1 MKILVLGA
9 GGLICC
15 HLTHRLLQERHAV
28 TAVDLESIAGMA
40 ERVSPRPENIFVLMP
55 AYNAGATV
63 EKVFDRI
70 PAEARERVKRFVA
83 VDDGSKDDTAEAL
96 DRVRRKFPNLTVLT
110 HATNRGYGEAE
121 KTLLRFALENGVD
134 VGILLHSD
142 GQYSPEKIPEL
153 LRPFDQG
160 EADLVQGSRML
171 GGGALRGGMPLY
183 KFLANKTLTALEN
196 WAFGMN
202 LAEYHSGYMLYSG
215 KALKTIP
222 FEKLSNS
229 FDFDLEMLVLARV
242 KGLRIAEVAIPTIY
256 AGEKSHLNPVRYGFD
271 VLSVVRDYKRGRY
284 HSM

>member
-1 MKILVLGA
+1 M
-9 GGLICC
+9 
-15 HLTHRLLQERHAV
+15 
-28 TAVDLESIAGMA
+28 VD
-40 ERVSPRPENIFVLMP
+40 RVSPPRPENVFVLVP

-83 VDDGSKDDTAEAL
+83 VDDGSQDDTAEAL
-96 DRVRRKFPNLTVLT
+96 HRVRRKFPNLTVLT

-121 KTLLRFALENGVD
+121 KTLLRFALENAVD

-153 LRPFDQG
+153 LRPFDRG

-171 GGGALRGGMPLY
+171 GGGALRGRMPLY